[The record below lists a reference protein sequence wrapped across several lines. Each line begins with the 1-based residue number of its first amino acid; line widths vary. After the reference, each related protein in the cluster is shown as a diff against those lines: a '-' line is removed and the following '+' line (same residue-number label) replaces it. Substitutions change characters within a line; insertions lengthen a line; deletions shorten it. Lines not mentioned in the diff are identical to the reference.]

1 MYIIK
6 QENSTKIISKSQ
18 EGGKFELRELHLPG
32 IPNSDVEL
40 NASDKIKISLN
51 GVELEVTA
59 EWLYCYGKF
68 KIRFPD
74 KYKGYVKDLNL
85 FIPNNPGDK
94 HYANISPKAYF
105 TKPVELQFMLMA
117 RNSIETFR
125 LVPYAPNYAINKDG
139 YLLNLYTRRINIP
152 AILPSQNEYVKIEL
166 NGIPFRHHVLV
177 ASAWCENPDP
187 RKNIV
192 VDHINGIK
200 NDNRAE
206 NLRWVTQSVNANS
219 FVATGKSY
227 NAQPCA
233 VKNLTTGEVKHYP
246 SITAASKDMKRGNI
260 NPKNVN
266 LVNDKP
272 YIIKH
277 NGMWYQLQYDIGLL
291 TWVTLEEAIESYN
304 TVYKDRYMLTIQ
316 DRNKRE
322 NIYTYNNLEDIS
334 EFINNGTRYIS
345 LNEAIKELDKRNKY
359 IITKQPIKNSN
370 KVFYIAYNVKTKE
383 VIYSGS
389 TTSLIIQTGV
399 AKSSIRKSAF
409 YNGKY
414 MFNDWVFKIDN
425 GEDFTPYETPMNKP
439 ISVIAAKGA
448 EVLEFTSIREASR
461 YFNMESSM
469 FRYNL
474 ERSIPINGYIIRVNK

>member
-6 QENSTKIISKSQ
+6 QENSTKIISKAR
-18 EGGKFELRELHLPG
+18 EGGKFELREIHLPG

-40 NASDKIKISLN
+40 NASDKIKINLN

-59 EWLYCYGKF
+59 EWLYCYGKL
-68 KIRFPD
+68 KIKFPD
-74 KYKGYVKDLNL
+74 KYKEHVKDLNL
-85 FIPNNPGDK
+85 FIPNNPRDK
-94 HYANISPKAYF
+94 HYANTSPKAYF
-105 TKPVELQFMLMA
+105 TKPIEMQFMLLA
-117 RNSIETFR
+117 RNCVETFR
-125 LVPYAPNYAINKDG
+125 LLPYAPNYAITKDG
-139 YLLNLYTRRINIP
+139 YLLNLHTMRINIP
-152 AILPSQNEYVKIEL
+152 AILPNQNEYVKIEL
-166 NGIPFRHHVLV
+166 NGLPFRHHILV
-177 ASAWCENPDP
+177 ASAWCENPNP

-206 NLRWVTQSVNANS
+206 NLRWVTQSDNVHNP
-219 FVATGKSY
+219 VTTYKSQ

-233 VKNLTTGEVKHYP
+233 VKNLTTGEIKHYP
-246 SITAASKDMKRGNI
+246 SLAAATKDMKRGNI

-266 LVNDKP
+266 LVNGNP

-277 NGMWYQLQYDIGLL
+277 NGMWYQLQYDVGTL
-291 TWVTLEEAIESYN
+291 TWVTLEEAINSYN
-304 TVYKDRYMLTIQ
+304 TIYKDRYVLTIQ

-322 NIYTYNNLEDIS
+322 NIYTYNNLKDIS
-334 EFINNGTRYIS
+334 EFINNGISYIS

-359 IITKQPIKNSN
+359 IITKQLIKNSN

-383 VIYSGS
+383 VLYSGS

-409 YNGKY
+409 FNGLY

-439 ISVIAAKGA
+439 IGVIAAKGT
-448 EVLEFTSIREASR
+448 EILEFTSIREASR
-461 YFNMESSM
+461 YFNMESSV

-474 ERSIPINGYIIRVNK
+474 ERNLPINGYIIRVNK